1 MENKVGVFRNLSK
14 SIVFAKDKIHSFTQ
28 VSDICVT
35 KIRNLLKHIDFDAFL
50 EYLDKYKSSKAKGLD
65 KLTNEEKEKQYK
77 KLLRIDELKHF
88 IETLQRFSNG
98 DKLVC
103 PTDGVLEVAKE
114 IAKEKEIK
122 YAVIIVEV
130 IQIIIKL
137 SRREEKS
144 EGLTNIDDKETI
156 VKKNSEIIEN
166 DDCETL
172 AAMIKIAVSDKNVT
186 DEEMEMLKKQAIIAS
201 VSEEKLQQMI
211 REAL

>member
-1 MENKVGVFRNLSK
+1 M
-14 SIVFAKDKIHSFTQ
+14 
-28 VSDICVT
+28 
-35 KIRNLLKHIDFDAFL
+35 
-50 EYLDKYKSSKAKGLD
+50 
-65 KLTNEEKEKQYK
+65 TNEREKTKNGK
-77 KLLRIDELKHF
+77 
-88 IETLQRFSNG
+88 ETFLHLN
-98 DKLVC
+98 
-103 PTDGVLEVAKE
+103 KE
-114 IAKEKEIK
+114 TTNSFHYFKEIK

-201 VSEEKLQQMI
+201 VSEEKLQQRI
-211 REAL
+211 FRQH